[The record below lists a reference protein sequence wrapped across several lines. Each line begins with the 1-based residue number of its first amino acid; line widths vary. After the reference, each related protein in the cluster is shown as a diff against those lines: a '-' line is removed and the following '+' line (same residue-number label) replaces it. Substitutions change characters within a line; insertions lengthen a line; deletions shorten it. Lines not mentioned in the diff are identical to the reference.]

1 MLKADLEAMVAGEK
15 DFHNLHYR
23 WLGKNDEV
31 IWINCRGTVIK
42 DERGEP
48 FLMCGCINEIGG
60 KQKADNLSGLLG
72 ETALHQMINDKQ
84 ECGMHGFMLRL
95 GLDEFKKINERK
107 GVDFGDELLKQ
118 AAVAISSVLNKDQMV
133 FRIVSDQFVVMD
145 MTGGTK
151 EDAIDLYRRITRAIV
166 LSIRRNQYEAV

>member
-1 MLKADLEAMVAGEK
+1 MKDLSNLRSYELSKSMINELAVCMDDFLYVYDIKQDKYCISAVAAERFKLPDTEFSDVIASHEQFVYAEDYPMLKADLEAMVAGEK

-60 KQKADNLSGLLG
+60 KQKADNLSVFW
-72 ETALHQMINDKQ
+72 ER
-84 ECGMHGFMLRL
+84 RL
-95 GLDEFKKINERK
+95 F
-107 GVDFGDELLKQ
+107 
-118 AAVAISSVLNKDQMV
+118 
-133 FRIVSDQFVVMD
+133 
-145 MTGGTK
+145 
-151 EDAIDLYRRITRAIV
+151 TR
-166 LSIRRNQYEAV
+166 